1 MKGER
6 HMHYI
11 KFNKRQVMPIF
22 RHCARQ
28 NENYSNENI
37 DPARTHLNY
46 NLAPPG
52 DQWGRMQDRLKQL
65 TYREQKNN
73 IVLCGWVITA
83 PANLPEEKQRQF
95 FKIMYDFMSKKYGEN
110 NVVSSYVHLDESG
123 PGHMHFLF
131 VPATQDNKLSASKTT
146 SRLIMQNIHEEAQ
159 QEIDKY
165 FNHQYLLR
173 ADNPE
178 DRAKGSV
185 PVETMK
191 KALAVLDDEVKEQ
204 HQAIDN
210 LEVEKEL
217 LDFDLSSQRS
227 KLNYE
232 KNKAKQE
239 LEILSS
245 KASQLVSENERLQ
258 SMKNKA
264 IDEQIT
270 LITQNKQLKKKNDE
284 LTSELSGLKK
294 IIIELGKKC
303 DQLKEFIERNMK
315 TIRDWRDQASEKI
328 TIADKKINEY
338 FSLANDFEQTQILE
352 IQNAAMNALGEVPD
366 GPDCDFELQPDPF
379 GDFNIIDDEEW
390 EL

>member
-1 MKGER
+1 
-6 HMHYI
+6 
-11 KFNKRQVMPIF
+11 MPIF

-28 NENYSNENI
+28 NEHYSNENI

-46 NLAPPG
+46 NLALPG

-73 IVLCGWVITA
+73 IVLCSWVITA

-95 FKIMYDFMSKKYGEN
+95 FKIMYDFMVKKYDEN

-131 VPATQDNKLSASKTT
+131 VPATPDNKLSASKTT
-146 SRLIMQNIHEEAQ
+146 SRLVMQGIHDEAQ

-191 KALAVLDDEVKEQ
+191 KALVNLDNEVKEQ
-204 HQAIDN
+204 KEEIDN
-210 LEVEKEL
+210 LEIAKEL
-217 LDFDLSSQRS
+217 LDFDISSQKS

-232 KNKAKQE
+232 KNKAKEE
-239 LEILSS
+239 LEALSA
-245 KASQLVSENERLQ
+245 KAAQMTLECNRLQ
-258 SMKNKA
+258 DMKEKA
-264 IDEQIT
+264 IDEQIA

-284 LTSELSGLKK
+284 LTSELSTLKR

-328 TIADKKINEY
+328 AIADKKINEY
-338 FSLANDFEQTQILE
+338 IAFADEFERYEIGE
-352 IQNAAMNALGEVPD
+352 IQQSALKALGDVP
-366 GPDCDFELQPDPF
+366 GEPDCDFQLQPDPF
-379 GDFNIIDDEEW
+379 GDFNSYDDEER